1 MTGLA
6 GKVLAALALLVTLT
20 ILGLLLVIQQQRLE
34 RAGEQL
40 ASATQDVQRLT
51 RERDQLTT
59 TLTEQQAAQAR
70 LQTTQHDLRREIDV
84 RKRRIQE
91 LKDEN
96 ADLKAWAG
104 QPLPAA
110 ARRLRQRPILTG
122 AAAYREWLSRGNA
135 LPAAFDR
142 PAQ

>member
-6 GKVLAALALLVTLT
+6 SKILAALALLASVV
-20 ILGLLLVIQQQRLE
+20 ILGLLLLIQQQRLQ

-40 ASATQDVQRLT
+40 ANATQDVARLT
-51 RERDQLTT
+51 LDRDQLTT
-59 TLTEQQAAQAR
+59 TLTEQRAAQAQ

-91 LKDEN
+91 LEDEN

-110 ARRLRQRPILTG
+110 ARRLRQRPVLTG

-135 LPAAFDR
+135 LPAAVDR

>member
-1 MTGLA
+1 MSVLA
-6 GKVLAALALLVTLT
+6 NKVLAVLALLVTLV
-20 ILGLLLVIQQQRLE
+20 ILGLLLFIQQQRLL

-51 RERDQLTT
+51 HDRDHLAATV
-59 TLTEQQAAQAR
+59 TEQRAAQAQ

-91 LKDEN
+91 LEDEN

-110 ARRLRQRPILTG
+110 ARRLRQRPVLTG
-122 AAAYREWLSRGNA
+122 AAAYRDWLSGGNA
-135 LPAAFDR
+135 LPAAVNR

>member
-6 GKVLAALALLVTLT
+6 SKVLAALALLVTLV

-34 RAGEQL
+34 RAGEHL
-40 ASATQDVQRLT
+40 VSATQDVQRLT

-59 TLTEQQAAQAR
+59 TLTEQRATQAQ
-70 LQTTQHDLRREIDV
+70 LQTIQHDLRREIDV

-91 LKDEN
+91 LEDEN

-110 ARRLRQRPILTG
+110 ARRLRQRPVLTG
-122 AAAYREWLSRGNA
+122 AAAYRDWLSGRNA
-135 LPAAFDR
+135 LPATVDR